1 MKAPGVVEKDVVA
14 TPKSNYH
21 WYVLATVFVG
31 TFMAPLDSSIVNIAI
46 PSLTKY
52 FSVGITTVEWVV
64 MAYLLT
70 TSSLLLSAGR
80 LGDMVGHKRIYIIGF
95 ITFTAASA
103 LCGFS
108 GTVQQL
114 VFFRVVQAL
123 GATCMMSTS
132 PAILTDAFPPTERGK
147 ALGLIS
153 ISVAIG
159 LTVGPTLGGFIV
171 HNFGWRWI
179 FFVNIPIGIIVSIM
193 AAFILRE
200 SKLPTVKRFD
210 FGGSTTAFFSLFS
223 ILLALSM
230 GDKWGWNSPQIIGL
244 FVATAVFT
252 ALFLTIENKISEPM
266 LDLSLFKLRLFTAA
280 NISALINYAALFVA
294 TFLVPFYLRD
304 VFGESIQKTGLILT
318 AIPLLTGIA
327 APISGTLSDK
337 IGSRML
343 STAGLAIN
351 ALALFGL
358 SRTSVDG
365 GVIPIALL
373 LGAFGLGA
381 GLFQSPNSSAIMGS
395 VPRHR
400 LGIAAGMQATM
411 RNVGMVLGVAMAGAI
426 VATFAPA
433 GPTDPHMASA
443 IRTAFGVGSVVAC
456 LGVVTSLVRGEA
468 VLAAQNA
475 PGGSGGPGMPEQAD
489 RPGMPEA

>member
-1 MKAPGVVEKDVVA
+1 MVEGDFLKTSQTNGKETDKGKAPKN
-14 TPKSNYH
+14 NYH

-31 TFMAPLDSSIVNIAI
+31 TFMGPLDSSIVNIAI

-80 LGDMVGHKRIYIIGF
+80 LGDIVGHKRIYIVGF
-95 ITFTAASA
+95 LTFTVASA

-114 VFFRVVQAL
+114 VFFRVIQAL
-123 GATCMMSTS
+123 GATCMFSTS

-193 AAFILRE
+193 AAFILKE
-200 SKLPTVKRFD
+200 TKLPTVKRFD
-210 FGGSTTAFFSLFS
+210 FPGATTAFLALFS
-223 ILLALSM
+223 VLLALSM
-230 GDKWGWNSPQIIGL
+230 GDKWGWQSSSTIGL
-244 FVATAVFT
+244 LLSAAVF
-252 ALFLTIENKISEPM
+252 AAAFLYFENKVEEPM
-266 LDLSLFKLRLFTAA
+266 LDLSLFRSRLFTSA
-280 NISALINYAALFVA
+280 NISALINYVALFVA

-304 VFGESIQKTGLILT
+304 VFGESIQTTGLVLT
-318 AIPLLTGIA
+318 AIPLFTGLA

-343 STAGLAIN
+343 SSAGLGIN
-351 ALALFGL
+351 AIALFGL
-358 SRTSVDG
+358 SRTSAG
-365 GVIPIALL
+365 SGLIPIALL
-373 LGAFGLGA
+373 LGLFGLGA
-381 GLFQSPNSSAIMGS
+381 GLFQSPNSSAIMGA

-433 GPTDPHMASA
+433 GTSDPHLASA
-443 IRTAFGVGSVVAC
+443 IHIAFASGSVIAV
-456 LGVVTSLVRGEA
+456 LGVVTSLVRGGT
-468 VLAAQNA
+468 VPIAQ
-475 PGGSGGPGMPEQAD
+475 GSPGGPGG
-489 RPGMPEA
+489 PGKPGV